1 MMSKMILIKDLVARN
16 YRTADVFNKYGIDF
30 CCGGGISLEEAAE
43 KAGIGLEDIQK
54 ELESA
59 MEAPDRESELLNR
72 LPLSELCDYIVE
84 THHTYVRQNLPL
96 VADYLARI
104 VMAHGDHHPELEE
117 VQQAFLE
124 SASALTQHMQKEE
137 IMLFPYISSL
147 VKASN
152 AGAVPPVPAFG
163 SAKAP
168 VEVMMAEH
176 TTEGDRFEEIRR
188 LTDDYSLPEDACNTY
203 KVALEKLKAFESDLH
218 RHIHLENNIL
228 FPKALQLEAEIRA

>member
-1 MMSKMILIKDLVARN
+1 MSEKILVKDLVARN
-16 YRTADVFNKYGIDF
+16 YRAADVFSKYGVDF
-30 CCGGGISLEEAAE
+30 CCGGGISLDEAAE
-43 KAGIGLEDIQK
+43 KAGISVSALQE
-54 ELESA
+54 ELDRA
-59 MEAPDRESELLNR
+59 METPDRESDLLRR
-72 LPLSELCDYIVE
+72 LPLNELCDYILE
-84 THHTYVRQNLPL
+84 THHTYVRENLPL

-104 VMAHGDHHPELEE
+104 VMAHGDRHPELEK
-117 VQQAFLE
+117 VQRAFQE
-124 SASALTQHMQKEE
+124 SAIALTQHMQKEE

-147 VKASN
+147 VKAYHK
-152 AGAVPPVPAFG
+152 GAVPPVPTFV

-176 TTEGDRFEEIRR
+176 SAEGDRFEEISR
-188 LTDDYSLPEDACNTY
+188 LTNQYALPEDACNTY